1 MVIGVK
7 TPRCRAYFAEIEA
20 TDVAITEARDRGGVE
35 NPRGLTE
42 HVAGPGS
49 RGSPR
54 QGRARDRPS
63 LPRVGQYSLPSSVI
77 RVFMH

>member
-49 RGSPR
+49 ARGRGSPR
-54 QGRARDRPS
+54 RGRARDRPS
-63 LPRVGQYSLPSSVI
+63 LPQVGQNSAI